1 MPSPKRPSANVVRDF
16 VANNVEDH
24 PGDIVRLVSKSF
36 GISRQSASN
45 HLRRLVEEGTLEA
58 AGRTRARKYKLRN
71 FIEERFVEKVSA
83 SIQEDVEWR
92 NKVLPLMNG
101 LADNIIEICQ
111 HGFTEIVN
119 NVIDHSESERFH
131 IFVRRNIVRVELLV
145 WDLGI
150 GIFNKIQQDF
160 RLEDPRHAVLEL
172 SKGKL
177 TSDPTKHTGEGIF
190 FTSRMFDQFS
200 ILSGELFF
208 CSFPEDDDWLIEVEN
223 RAKSK
228 RGTLI
233 TMKIG
238 IKAKQTAKEIFRRYQ
253 DDDFRFSRTHVL
265 LELVKYEGEQLVSR
279 SQAKRLL
286 ARVDRFSEVILN
298 FRGVSTI
305 GQAFADEIFRVYQ
318 NEHLDMSIIAI
329 RTTPEVRMMIDRT
342 RSDGDAPEETQES
355 LDL

>member
-1 MPSPKRPSANVVRDF
+1 MPSPKRPSANAVRDF
-16 VANNVEDH
+16 VANNVEGH
-24 PGDIVRLVSKSF
+24 PGDIVRLVSKRF

-45 HLRRLVEEGTLEA
+45 HLRRLVKEGALEA
-58 AGRTRARKYKLRN
+58 AGRTRARKYKLHN
-71 FIEERFVEKVSA
+71 FIEERFVETISA
-83 SIQEDVEWR
+83 SIQEDAEWR
-92 NKVLPLMNG
+92 NKVFPLMDG

-111 HGFTEIVN
+111 HGFTEMVN

-131 IFVRRNIVRVELLV
+131 IFVRRNIVYVELLV

-160 RLEDPRHAVLEL
+160 KLEDPRHALLEL

-200 ILSGELFF
+200 ILSGSLFF
-208 CSFPEDDDWLIEVEN
+208 CSFPRDDDWLIEVES
-223 RAKSK
+223 REKSK

-233 TMKIG
+233 TMRIG
-238 IKAKQTAKEIFRRYQ
+238 IKAKQTSKEIFQRYQ
-253 DDDFRFSRTHVL
+253 IDDFGFSRTHVL

-318 NEHLDMSIIAI
+318 NEHPEMSIIAI
-329 RTTPEVRMMIDRT
+329 RTTPEVQMMIDRT
-342 RSDGDAPEETQES
+342 SPGKVVPEEAQQS
-355 LDL
+355 LDV